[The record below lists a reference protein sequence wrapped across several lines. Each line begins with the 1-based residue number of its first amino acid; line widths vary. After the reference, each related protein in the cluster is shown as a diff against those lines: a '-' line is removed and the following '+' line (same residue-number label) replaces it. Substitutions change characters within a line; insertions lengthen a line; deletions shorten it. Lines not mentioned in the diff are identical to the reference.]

1 MATEERFGVKRA
13 RRQSEGTCW
22 TPPKKK
28 YTAARRAERAE
39 FRAAQQ
45 AEHGYSSTRH
55 RKTSI
60 RGVFSPGS
68 STAGRS
74 VFQHMHAY
82 LVLLNKRTGYPLL
95 PLFHGRKDKRRH
107 LKAMFCTGKSTPHS
121 SSSPATR
128 KKERKEKK
136 NASTSSRH
144 GNPGTICSPS
154 YLSPPGL
161 SMLRVCRQC
170 PLAPAGSPQFVS
182 LPEVSLACRMICC
195 SAPAS
200 PQRAAALEPTAPQSR
215 AKRVPGGG
223 WAVCGH

>member
-1 MATEERFGVKRA
+1 MKRA
-13 RRQSEGTCW
+13 RRQSASTCW
-22 TPPKKK
+22 TPPKK

-39 FRAAQQ
+39 FRATQQ
-45 AEHGYSSTRH
+45 AEHSYSSTRR

-82 LVLLNKRTGYPLL
+82 LVLLNKRKGYPLL

-107 LKAMFCTGKSTPHS
+107 LKATFCMGTSTPHS

-136 NASTSSRH
+136 NRIHQLPARQPGHHLQPQLPFSPRSEHAPSVPAVSSRSSWLT
-144 GNPGTICSPS
+144 PIC
-154 YLSPPGL
+154 
-161 SMLRVCRQC
+161 
-170 PLAPAGSPQFVS
+170 
-182 LPEVSLACRMICC
+182 
-195 SAPAS
+195 
-200 PQRAAALEPTAPQSR
+200 
-215 AKRVPGGG
+215 
-223 WAVCGH
+223 